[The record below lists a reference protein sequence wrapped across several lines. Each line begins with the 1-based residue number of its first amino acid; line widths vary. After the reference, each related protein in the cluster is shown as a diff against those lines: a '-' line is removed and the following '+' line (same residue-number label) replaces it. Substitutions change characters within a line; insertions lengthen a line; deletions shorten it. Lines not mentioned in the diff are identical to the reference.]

1 MEYQEYQLRETA
13 ARLLREE
20 KVNVVIGY
28 GTSAAGKVIPVFIT
42 RPEDAE
48 KLVWNSECHQ
58 NLVVFLT
65 RPEVKKLGKPA
76 IVVKPCDAR
85 AIVVLGNESQIM
97 RHEIYVIGDRK
108 SVV

>member
-42 RPEDAE
+42 KPEDAE

-58 NLVVFLT
+58 
-65 RPEVKKLGKPA
+65 PESCHRTDVRAFSSTAGRLATAVGRF
-76 IVVKPCDAR
+76 CDVR
-85 AIVVLGNESQIM
+85 SV
-97 RHEIYVIGDRK
+97 YVDG
-108 SVV
+108 